1 MKSFEDLLREYTIGD
16 VISVG
21 GHEFH
26 LQRIRDCEPLLDS
39 ISEQEFNDDER
50 VPYWAELWPSSIAL
64 AGYIL
69 ENRTSFSAKSV
80 IEIGC
85 GLGLTGMA
93 AHLAGA
99 NVLFT
104 DYDQT
109 ALDYTE
115 KNFLRNFKQPARVKI
130 LDWRANTINAKFDI
144 LIAADVLYEKRWLQP
159 VLDTIRAIVQPD
171 GQVYLAEP
179 GRSIAS
185 KFFSMVQDLGWKSEK
200 QSREI
205 IYESTVRHVDIYKII
220 PC

>member
-1 MKSFEDLLREYTIGD
+1 MKSFEELLKEYTIEE

-21 GHEFH
+21 DHEFH
-26 LQRIRDCEPLLDS
+26 LLRIGDCEPLLNS

-50 VPYWAELWPSSIAL
+50 IPYWAELWPSSIAL

-69 ENRTSFSAKSV
+69 KNRTSFSAKSV

-115 KNFLRNFKQPARVKI
+115 KNFLRNFEQPARVKI
-130 LDWRANTINAKFDI
+130 LDWRANTIDAKFDI

-159 VLDTIRAIVQPD
+159 VLDTIKAIVQPG

-185 KFFSMVQDLGWKSEK
+185 DFFSMVRDIGWKSEK

-205 IYESTVRHVDIYKII
+205 VFESAVRHVDIHKII

>member
-1 MKSFEDLLREYTIGD
+1 MKSFEELLREYTIED
-16 VISVG
+16 AISVG
-21 GHEFH
+21 GYEFH
-26 LQRIRDCEPLLDS
+26 LQRIRDSEPLLDS
-39 ISEQEFNDDER
+39 ISEQEFIDDER

-69 ENRTSFSAKSV
+69 ENRTSFSTKSV

-104 DYDQT
+104 DYEQT
-109 ALDYTE
+109 ALKYTE
-115 KNFLRNFKQPARVKI
+115 KNFLRNFKRPAKVKI
-130 LDWRANTINAKFDI
+130 LDWRDNTVDAKFDI

-159 VLDTIRAIVQPD
+159 VLDTIKATVQPG

-185 KFFSMVQDLGWKSEK
+185 EFFSMVQDIGWRSEK

-205 IYESTVRHVDIYKII
+205 IYESAVRHVDIYKII